1 MKRYFVTHET
11 SYSYGAPVDLGLHM
25 LRMTPVSSDRQML
38 VEHNIKITPEPTRSV
53 TFRDHFGNDMQHVA
67 LEAPHQSFSV
77 ILHATVDVAAIRD
90 VTAISSPAWEDIRD
104 QMQGDGFP
112 MPAEVAEFAY
122 ASPLA
127 PREEI
132 STDYGQLSFPRALPI
147 IRGLQ
152 DLTQRIYTDFT
163 YAPGTTDIS
172 TPVPQ
177 IMASRS
183 GVCQDFAHVMIA
195 CLRGIGLPA
204 RYVSGYLR
212 TYPPEA
218 PGGWRGADASHAWV
232 SAWCG
237 RDIGWLEFDPTNNLI
252 VQDEHISLAYG
263 RDFSDVTPLRGV
275 ILGGGQHTLSVAV
288 KVVPLTEP

>member
-11 SYSYGAPVDLGLHM
+11 SYSYSTSVDLGLHM
-25 LRMTPVSSDRQML
+25 LRMTPVNSDRQTL
-38 VEHNIKITPEPTRSV
+38 IDHSIRITPEPTRSV

-67 LEAPHQSFSV
+67 LEVPHQSFSV
-77 ILHATVDVAAIRD
+77 TLQATVDVAATED
-90 VTAISSPAWEDIRD
+90 VAVLVSPAWEIIRD

-112 MPAEVAEFAY
+112 MPAAVAEFAY

-127 PREEI
+127 PREAL
-132 STDYGQLSFPRALPI
+132 STDYAIPSFPAAMPI
-147 IRGLQ
+147 VSGLQ

-172 TPVPQ
+172 TPVPE
-177 IMASRS
+177 IMASRN

-212 TYPPEA
+212 TYPPETQ
-218 PGGWRGADASHAWV
+218 GGWRGADASHAWV

-237 RDIGWLEFDPTNNLI
+237 PDIGWLEFDPTNNLI
-252 VQDEHISLAYG
+252 VQDEHIALAYG

-275 ILGGGQHTLSVAV
+275 ILGGGQHALSVAV
-288 KVVPLTEP
+288 NVVPLSDD